1 MSKIASVEQYNID
14 NCDAA
19 FDGNRF
25 QLILAAGVRAHE
37 ISKARVFASRQAG
50 ATGVQ
55 VRHSNLA
62 VVSAL
67 LEVDAG
73 MFGKE
78 YLDKVGN
85 AAKPNK

>member
-37 ISKARVFASRQAG
+37 IAKARQAG

-78 YLDKVGN
+78 YLDKVGK

>member
-14 NCDAA
+14 NCDAV

-37 ISKARVFASRQAG
+37 IAKAHVTASRNAG
-50 ATGVQ
+50 ATGIQ

-62 VVSAL
+62 VVAAL

-73 MFGKE
+73 KFGKE
-78 YLDKVGN
+78 YLNKVG
-85 AAKPNK
+85 KTSK

>member
-1 MSKIASVEQYNID
+1 MSNKIASVEQYNID

-37 ISKARVFASRQAG
+37 IAKARVIASRNAG
-50 ATGVQ
+50 ATGVR
-55 VRHSNLA
+55 VKHKNLA

-73 MFGKE
+73 VFGKE
-78 YLDKVGN
+78 YLNKVG
-85 AAKPNK
+85 KTGK

>member
-14 NCDAA
+14 NCDAV

-25 QLILAAGVRAHE
+25 QLILAASTRAHE
-37 ISKARVFASRQAG
+37 IAKARVIASCNAG

-55 VRHSNLA
+55 VRHNNLA
-62 VVSAL
+62 VVAAL

-73 MFGKE
+73 KFGKE
-78 YLDKVGN
+78 YLNKVG
-85 AAKPNK
+85 KTGK

>member
-14 NCDAA
+14 NCDAV

-37 ISKARVFASRQAG
+37 IAKARVTASRNAG
-50 ATGVQ
+50 ATGIQ

-62 VVSAL
+62 VVAAL

-73 MFGKE
+73 KFGKE
-78 YLDKVGN
+78 YLNKVG
-85 AAKPNK
+85 KTGK

>member
-14 NCDAA
+14 NCDAV

-37 ISKARVFASRQAG
+37 IAKARVTASRNAG

-55 VRHSNLA
+55 INHKNLA

-73 MFGKE
+73 VFGKE
-78 YLDKVGN
+78 YLNKVG
-85 AAKPNK
+85 KTGK